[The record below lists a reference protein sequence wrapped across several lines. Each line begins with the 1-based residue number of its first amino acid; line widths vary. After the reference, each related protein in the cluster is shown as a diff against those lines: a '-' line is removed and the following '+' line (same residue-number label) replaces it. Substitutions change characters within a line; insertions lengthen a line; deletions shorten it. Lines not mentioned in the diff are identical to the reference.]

1 MHISR
6 FKVKNFKLFQDVEV
20 VFNPTLS
27 IFTGV
32 NNSGKTTLLQ
42 ALSLW
47 HECFTK
53 LIRKALRATDNYRR
67 NDYILG
73 TTQDK
78 YFDQINSV
86 LSPNF
91 EDIFYQRDKNNK
103 IELSATLANDNE
115 EITICF
121 KISSSGRNYVI
132 ELLDY
137 RSYDFHKLNSF
148 FQNLPSPFSFY
159 YTSPSSAIRQIERFV
174 TPPQI
179 QESIINRDSSRVIR
193 NRLYQLF
200 YNTSDPSLFSSFLE
214 ALSFILYNRIQ
225 NMNISTVSQ
234 MQKDVTVLFNFKH
247 NEIDIEK
254 DIALLGSG
262 SLQIIEILLNLY
274 HPSSIQK
281 DLNLILLDEPD
292 SHIHREIQSRL
303 LKILVQFSQRNQIF
317 ITTHNEALIRS
328 ANLSNLFHLD
338 GQPTGIYK
346 TIDSNNL
353 IAVNSR
359 FSGIYPSQVNPV
371 ISALGMVSGLD
382 FLNAIES
389 DTLIFVEGADD
400 AQVIDILLKQNISN
414 HKKYVYWV
422 LGGVSEVS
430 ERILHYKTVFSEV
443 KNNQTLWEKSILII
457 DRDFLIDTHQSG
469 LINEFQDKINL
480 KSYIWSAYTFE
491 STLFT
496 DIPKLARLLNK
507 WLLKKGAN
515 VDVNVLENELQTNY
529 LNYQSILADRYND
542 QKYEKVAFWY
552 KNLQIKLNTIL
563 DNKYMKANDQQL
575 NTNVRQHVNN
585 CFTNKY
591 LFKLMTKDD
600 VETVISA
607 ALQPHGI
614 SFDVKTEFIELI
626 EQVDISLWFDE
637 WNFLNS
643 I

>member
-6 FKVKNFKLFQDVEV
+6 FKVKNFKLFQDIEV
-20 VFNPTLS
+20 VFNPTLN

-53 LIRKALRATDNYRR
+53 LIRKALRATGNYRR

-132 ELLDY
+132 ELLDFG
-137 RSYDFHKLNSF
+137 SYDFNKFNNF

-174 TPPQI
+174 TIPQI

-193 NRLYQLF
+193 NRLYQL
-200 YNTSDPSLFSSFLE
+200 YNSSDPSLFSSFLE
-214 ALSFILYNRIQ
+214 ALSFILYNR
-225 NMNISTVSQ
+225 NRSMNISTVSQ
-234 MQKDVTVLFNFKH
+234 IQKDVTVVFNFKH

-303 LKILVQFSQRNQIF
+303 LKILVQFSEKNQIF

-414 HKKYVYWV
+414 NKKYVYWV

-443 KNNQTLWEKSILII
+443 KNNQTLWEKSVLII

-469 LINEFQDKINL
+469 LNNEFQNRIYL
-480 KSYIWSAYTFE
+480 KSHIWSAYTLE

-507 WLLKKGAN
+507 WLLKKGIN
-515 VDVNVLENELQTNY
+515 VDINILENELQTNY
-529 LNYQSILADRYND
+529 LNHELILATRYND
-542 QKYEKVAFWY
+542 QKYEDLAFWY
-552 KNLQIKLNTIL
+552 KNLQIKLNTVL

-575 NTNVRQHVNN
+575 NTKVRQHVNN

-607 ALQPHGI
+607 TLQPHGI

>member
-6 FKVKNFKLFQDVEV
+6 FKVKNFKLFQDIEV

-53 LIRKALRATDNYRR
+53 LIRKALRTTGNYRR

-91 EDIFYQRDKNNK
+91 EDIFYQRDKNNR
-103 IELSATLANDNE
+103 IELSATLVNDNE

-132 ELLDY
+132 ELLDFG
-137 RSYDFHKLNSF
+137 SYDFNKFNNF

-174 TPPQI
+174 TIPQI
-179 QESIINRDSSRVIR
+179 QESIINRDSSSVIR
-193 NRLYQLF
+193 NRLYQL
-200 YNTSDPSLFSSFLE
+200 YNSSDPSLFSSFLE
-214 ALSFILYNRIQ
+214 ALSFILYNRTRS
-225 NMNISTVSQ
+225 MNISTVSQ
-234 MQKDVTVLFNFKH
+234 IQRDVTVIFNFKH

-303 LKILVQFSQRNQIF
+303 LKILVQFSERNQIF

-328 ANLSNLFHLD
+328 TNLSNLFHLD
-338 GQPTGIYK
+338 GQPIGIYEN
-346 TIDSNNL
+346 INSNNL
-353 IAVNSR
+353 TAVNPR

-400 AQVIDILLKQNISN
+400 AQVIDILLKQNINN

-443 KNNQTLWEKSILII
+443 KNNQTLWEKSVLII

-469 LINEFQDKINL
+469 LNNEFQNRINL
-480 KSYIWSAYTFE
+480 KSHIWSAYTFE

-507 WLLKKGAN
+507 WLLKKSIN
-515 VDVNVLENELQTNY
+515 VDINILENELKTNY
-529 LNYQSILADRYND
+529 LNHELILATRYND
-542 QKYEKVAFWY
+542 QKYEDLAFWY
-552 KNLQIKLNTIL
+552 KNLQIKLNTVL

-575 NTNVRQHVNN
+575 NTKVRQHVNN
-585 CFTNKY
+585 CFINKY

-600 VETVISA
+600 VETVICA
-607 ALQPHGI
+607 TLQPHGI

>member
-1 MHISR
+1 
-6 FKVKNFKLFQDVEV
+6 
-20 VFNPTLS
+20 
-27 IFTGV
+27 
-32 NNSGKTTLLQ
+32 
-42 ALSLW
+42 
-47 HECFTK
+47 
-53 LIRKALRATDNYRR
+53 
-67 NDYILG
+67 
-73 TTQDK
+73 
-78 YFDQINSV
+78 

-132 ELLDY
+132 ELLDFG
-137 RSYDFHKLNSF
+137 SYDFNKFNNF

-174 TPPQI
+174 TIPQI

-193 NRLYQLF
+193 NRLYQL
-200 YNTSDPSLFSSFLE
+200 YNSSDPSLFSSFLE
-214 ALSFILYNRIQ
+214 ALSFILYNR
-225 NMNISTVSQ
+225 NRSMNISTVSQ
-234 MQKDVTVLFNFKH
+234 IQKDVTVVFNFKH

-303 LKILVQFSQRNQIF
+303 LKILVQFSEKNQIF

-414 HKKYVYWV
+414 NKKYVYWV

-443 KNNQTLWEKSILII
+443 KNNQTLWEKSVLII

-469 LINEFQDKINL
+469 LNNEFQNRIYL
-480 KSYIWSAYTFE
+480 KSHIWSAYTLE

-507 WLLKKGAN
+507 WLLKKGIN
-515 VDVNVLENELQTNY
+515 VDINILENELQTNY
-529 LNYQSILADRYND
+529 LNHELILATRYND
-542 QKYEKVAFWY
+542 QKYEDLAFWY
-552 KNLQIKLNTIL
+552 KNLQIKLNTVL

-575 NTNVRQHVNN
+575 NTKVRQHVNN

-607 ALQPHGI
+607 TLQPHGI

-626 EQVDISLWFDE
+626 EQVDKSLWFDE